1 LFFLSLRLSLR
12 LLHLIFAP
20 LMSTP
25 IKAFIFDLDGVIVD
39 TAGYH
44 FQSWKTFAANHGFD
58 IPEVLNKKLKGLS
71 RMVALDGV
79 LAFAPKEFRE
89 QGDKVAMAKEKND
102 LYLEHLTALSDA
114 EILPGMVRFLEEA
127 RSLGLK
133 LAVGS
138 GSKNAT
144 SILARL
150 GITPMFDA
158 VRDGNHIERS
168 KPDPQVFE
176 LACEQL
182 GVSPAEAVV
191 FEDAEVGIDA
201 AIAGGMFPVGV
212 GDPEHLPHARIIID
226 GFAYLHAGDFLR
238 TLQEIRNA

>member
-1 LFFLSLRLSLR
+1 
-12 LLHLIFAP
+12 
-20 LMSTP
+20 MSTP
-25 IKAFIFDLDGVIVD
+25 ITAFIFDLDGVIVD

-58 IPEVLNKKLKGLS
+58 IPEALNKKLKGLS
-71 RMVALDGV
+71 RMEALDEV
-79 LAFAPKEFRE
+79 LAFADADFRDN
-89 QGDKVAMAKEKND
+89 GDRDAMAKEKND

-158 VRDGNHIERS
+158 VCDGNYIDRS
-168 KPDPQVFE
+168 QPDPQVFE
-176 LACEQL
+176 LACEKMAVQ
-182 GVSPAEAVV
+182 PAEAVV

-212 GDPEHLPHARIIID
+212 GDPEHLPHARIVID

>member
-1 LFFLSLRLSLR
+1 
-12 LLHLIFAP
+12 
-20 LMSTP
+20 MSHP
-25 IKAFIFDLDGVIVD
+25 ITAFIFDLDGVLCD

-44 FQSWKTFAANHGFD
+44 FQSWRTFAANHGFEIPD
-58 IPEVLNKKLKGLS
+58 ILNKKLKGLS
-71 RMVALDGV
+71 RMEALDEV
-79 LAFAPKEFRE
+79 LAFAPDVYRE
-89 QGDKVAMAKEKND
+89 NGDKAAMAKEKND
-102 LYLEHLTALSDA
+102 LYLEHLKELSDA
-114 EILPGMVRFLEEA
+114 EILPGVCRFLEEA
-127 RSLGLK
+127 RAVGLK

-144 SILARL
+144 RILERL
-150 GITPMFDA
+150 GITGMFDA
-158 VRDGNHIERS
+158 VCDGNHIERS
-168 KPDPQVFE
+168 KPDPEIFL
-176 LACEQL
+176 LACKNLSLQP
-182 GVSPAEAVV
+182 SEAVV